1 MRGFLTLILIQCLH
15 RSINKNI
22 VAQENRKVN
31 EIVILSPLSAYT
43 LLSDDIIL
51 SCSNSNFTLT
61 EVHVRDVKRYF
72 YNSILLSLSSILM
85 RSVAVAFNVYV
96 TGKVGAEG
104 MGVLSLISSAYGFA
118 VTFATSGI
126 SIAVT
131 RLCAETVMADGIR
144 DAEKKLRRV
153 MMSSIF
159 YSLILGGIAGA
170 VLFFGAE
177 PIGKYLLGDERAVS
191 SIKILAV
198 TLSPTAVVSA
208 LSGYFNASRRVY
220 KNAVTQVLGQGIRIF
235 VTVTAFTLILPPG
248 VEYALIA
255 VTLGNAAAEIG
266 SFLVTFFIYI
276 FDRNR
281 YFKRNSAPVSQ
292 SAEKSSSSVSL
303 HDVTASSSASES
315 SSMSKPTRTELSADS
330 TAKTAGSLFSA
341 AAPVMLSACFRSG
354 LVTLEH
360 ILIPKGLEKSGNSYG
375 SALSSYG
382 TLTGMVLPVI
392 MFPYAIL
399 GSFTSLLVPEMSLC
413 RANGQHERIR
423 HIGRLVFRAT
433 LIFAAG
439 ISGILILFS
448 REIGLALYKSEEA
461 GEYIRF
467 LAPII
472 PVMYLDTASDSMLKG
487 LGQQLF
493 CMRVNIADAAL
504 SLVLVTLLVPTF
516 GIKGYAAV
524 IIIAE
529 IVNASLSIR
538 KLLSIAEF
546 DLEVFRW
553 IFRPLFSSLLSCAGI
568 RVLINSVR
576 RIYSAADSGYGLILF
591 IIAAVSLYFA
601 ILTATNTVTPS
612 DIKYFTGIFKKE
624 DPRKVRKTG

>member
-1 MRGFLTLILIQCLH
+1 
-15 RSINKNI
+15 
-22 VAQENRKVN
+22 
-31 EIVILSPLSAYT
+31 
-43 LLSDDIIL
+43 
-51 SCSNSNFTLT
+51 
-61 EVHVRDVKRYF
+61 
-72 YNSILLSLSSILM
+72 M

-104 MGVLSLISSAYGFA
+104 MGVLSLISSAYTFA

-177 PIGKYLLGDERAVS
+177 PIGTYLLGDKRAVS

-198 TLSPTAVVSA
+198 TLPPTAVISA

-235 VTVTAFTLILPPG
+235 VTVSAFSLTLLLPPG

-266 SFLVTFFIYI
+266 SFLVTFIIYL

-281 YFKRNSAPVSQ
+281 YFKKISASVSQ
-292 SAEKSSSSVSL
+292 SAEKNSSSVSL
-303 HDVTASSSASES
+303 HEVSES

-360 ILIPKGLEKSGNSYG
+360 ILIPKGLEKSGNSYE

-413 RANGQHERIR
+413 RANGQTERIR

-448 REIGLALYKSEEA
+448 REIGLALYNSEEA
-461 GEYIRF
+461 GEYIKF

-472 PVMYLDTASDSMLKG
+472 PIMYLDTATDSMLKG

-504 SLVLVTLLVPTF
+504 SLILVTLLVPVF

-529 IVNASLSIR
+529 IMNASLSIR

-546 DLEVFRW
+546 ELEVFRW

-624 DPRKVRKTG
+624 NPRKVRKAG

>member
-1 MRGFLTLILIQCLH
+1 
-15 RSINKNI
+15 
-22 VAQENRKVN
+22 
-31 EIVILSPLSAYT
+31 
-43 LLSDDIIL
+43 
-51 SCSNSNFTLT
+51 
-61 EVHVRDVKRYF
+61 
-72 YNSILLSLSSILM
+72 M

-131 RLCAETVMADGIR
+131 RLCAETVMADGIW

-292 SAEKSSSSVSL
+292 SAEKNSSSVSL
-303 HDVTASSSASES
+303 HEVSES

-330 TAKTAGSLFSA
+330 TAKTVGSLFSA

-472 PVMYLDTASDSMLKG
+472 PVMYLDTATDSMLKG

-576 RIYSAADSGYGLILF
+576 RIYSAADSGCGLILF

-624 DPRKVRKTG
+624 SSRKVRKTG